1 MNWTKWFDAVFPYIE
16 PLTDDDKNTQKTCF
30 DRDINA
36 INSAKFSIEP
46 ERALDEA
53 QRVAAAETE
62 RVRTAESKAT
72 TYLAVLA
79 ALVPLV
85 ITLQA
90 ATWEDKSGP
99 APEGLKL
106 AIMFLATLYVA
117 GAGYHAFKTLQ
128 VSGFQRVVESEVAAS
143 WRTPR
148 PLPKLARSTLLASR
162 KSRDA
167 VNAKVTRIKVT
178 HQHLIRAFAAFV
190 LLLSLDPIFYALNSV
205 GVGTPPHA
213 SANAER
219 AHELRRSRPHPPA
232 RSRSLQG
239 KPPFSGKISDKGN
252 AGQLLT
258 RPEAVEA
265 ESGIRED
272 ASQP

>member
-1 MNWTKWFDAVFPYIE
+1 MIFPYIE
-16 PLTDDDKNTQKTCF
+16 PLTVEEIDVKDACLDL
-30 DRDINA
+30 DVGA
-36 INSAKFSIEP
+36 IKEAKFANEAD
-46 ERALDEA
+46 RALDEA

-106 AIMFLATLYVA
+106 GIMFIATVYLAA
-117 GAGYHAFKTLQ
+117 AGYHAFRTLQ
-128 VSGFQRVVESEVAAS
+128 VSGFQRVAESEVAAA

-148 PLPKLARSTLLASR
+148 PLQKLARSTLLASR
-162 KSRDA
+162 RSRDA

-178 HQHLIRAFAAFV
+178 HQHLVRAFGAFV
-190 LLLSLDPIFYALNSV
+190 LLLSLDPIFYALDFVWGEIGSPVPMEVEQTNELPESRLQVPEVSTTPGTSVLEPEPTSIATTPEELSHRSDNSSPEEK
-205 GVGTPPHA
+205 G
-213 SANAER
+213 S
-219 AHELRRSRPHPPA
+219 LA
-232 RSRSLQG
+232 R
-239 KPPFSGKISDKGN
+239 N
-252 AGQLLT
+252 
-258 RPEAVEA
+258 
-265 ESGIRED
+265 
-272 ASQP
+272 QP

>member
-1 MNWTKWFDAVFPYIE
+1 MIFPYIE
-16 PLTDDDKNTQKTCF
+16 PLTVDETDAKDACLDQ
-30 DRDINA
+30 DVEA
-36 INSAKFSIEP
+36 IKEAKFANEA

-106 AIMFLATLYVA
+106 GIMFIATVYLAA
-117 GAGYHAFKTLQ
+117 SGYHAFRTLQ
-128 VSGFQRVVESEVAAS
+128 VSGFQRVAESEVAAA

-148 PLPKLARSTLLASR
+148 PLQKLARSTLLASR
-162 KSRDA
+162 RSRDA

-178 HQHLIRAFAAFV
+178 HQHLVRAFGSFV
-190 LLLSLDPIFYALNSV
+190 LLLSLDPIFFALDFVGGEIRSPVPIQVEQTNELPESRLQVPEVSTTPGTSV
-205 GVGTPPHA
+205 AEPEPTSIATTP
-213 SANAER
+213 E
-219 AHELRRSRPHPPA
+219 ELSPRSDDSSPE
-232 RSRSLQG
+232 
-239 KPPFSGKISDKGN
+239 DKGFVARN
-252 AGQLLT
+252 
-258 RPEAVEA
+258 
-265 ESGIRED
+265 
-272 ASQP
+272 QP

>member
-1 MNWTKWFDAVFPYIE
+1 MKWTNWVDAVFPYIE
-16 PLTDDDKNTQKTCF
+16 PLTADEEKAQKASL
-30 DRDINA
+30 DRDITA

-53 QRVAAAETE
+53 QRVAEAETE

-106 AIMFLATLYVA
+106 GTMFLATMYVA

-128 VSGFQRVVESEVAAS
+128 VSGFQRVVEGEIAAA

-148 PLPKLARSTLLASR
+148 PLTNLTRSTLLASR
-162 KSRDA
+162 RSRDA

-178 HQHLIRAFAAFV
+178 HQHLVRAFGAFV
-190 LLLSLDPIFYALNSV
+190 LLLSLDPICYAFNSV
-205 GVGTPPHA
+205 GVGALTRT
-213 SANAER
+213 SANPER
-219 AHELRRSRPHPPA
+219 ASELRQSGPQAIEASRAPET
-232 RSRSLQG
+232 
-239 KPPFSGKISDKGN
+239 KPSDSGQASDPEIE
-252 AGQLLT
+252 GQRLT
-258 RPEAVEA
+258 RPETIKA
-265 ESGIRED
+265 ESEVRD
-272 ASQP
+272 